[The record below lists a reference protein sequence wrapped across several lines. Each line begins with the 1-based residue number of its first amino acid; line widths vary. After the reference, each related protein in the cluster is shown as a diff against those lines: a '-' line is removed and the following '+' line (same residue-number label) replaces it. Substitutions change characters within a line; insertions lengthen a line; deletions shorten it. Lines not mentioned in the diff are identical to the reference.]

1 MDQVMNQR
9 SGIKGKT
16 SGLFRLMAVLLVLI
30 MSSMTVAEAAE
41 CASETQAVELIS
53 ISDTG
58 HSDEAPSQEDAG
70 KHGICPHGHCHSG
83 SVAAARLL
91 GLDGLVDRASSGF
104 SSNADQFALS
114 AHSSRLKRPPR
125 V

>member
-1 MDQVMNQR
+1 MTER
-9 SGIKGKT
+9 SGITRKT

-41 CASETQAVELIS
+41 CASEPQNAELMLIS
-53 ISDTG
+53 DAG
-58 HSDEAPSQEDAG
+58 HSDEAPSDNDAG
-70 KHGICPHGHCHSG
+70 KHGICPHGHCHNG
-83 SVAAARLL
+83 SVTTERLL
-91 GLDGLVDRASSGF
+91 GFDGSVNLVSSSF

-114 AHSSRLKRPPR
+114 AHSARLKRPPR